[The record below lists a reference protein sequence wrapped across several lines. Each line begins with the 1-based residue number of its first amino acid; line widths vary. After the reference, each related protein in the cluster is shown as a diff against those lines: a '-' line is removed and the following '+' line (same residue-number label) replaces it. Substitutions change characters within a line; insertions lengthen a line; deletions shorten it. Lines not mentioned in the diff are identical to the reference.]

1 MENALWDYAEE
12 INKYSGW
19 NKDFVFGSL
28 LINVSR
34 NLGKLV
40 SVDNPKNL
48 RPRTN
53 LYAMLVAPP
62 YIEQKSTLLDWED
75 RLSHEIQVAAT
86 DKLIELNRSAVH
98 DPNDHTTQLIG
109 SDLAIEDVLKQ
120 YKDVHFKHSEFGNI
134 LFAKQRMGRYDER
147 NLSILNDGFYGL
159 VSSHNFRQ
167 NSSEEVDDVYITALV
182 DAHIGEINSGVLA
195 IGLTRRFIIIT
206 KDFKDLIPEDKIK
219 SFSLANAK
227 ALTDVENKY
236 KQQIVEGLCKLVSA
250 IQLRPDTETIEKDG
264 VVTTVDTFVPVR
276 TTITVTQDTLDA
288 IIRNSLETYKRVKQE
303 ETLIYQ
309 HENDE
314 LVLRGAINLAVFDYA
329 IGKSDELVVLPQ
341 HIMFMRDWL
350 HSISDTLDKEV
361 DTAQNYEFVDK
372 LDRLA
377 AVVTN
382 YFNKYNKPISLGT
395 LTNNL
400 VWFKKLDFKE
410 RNRLINEC
418 IQREMFMGFIYH
430 STDKANLMREIF
442 MPIQSYDD
450 AETFLKQFNI
460 VAQDAVSYSNKYVS

>member
-1 MENALWDYAEE
+1 
-12 INKYSGW
+12 
-19 NKDFVFGSL
+19 
-28 LINVSR
+28 VS
-34 NLGKLV
+34 
-40 SVDNPKNL
+40 D
-48 RPRTN
+48 
-53 LYAMLVAPP
+53 
-62 YIEQKSTLLDWED
+62 
-75 RLSHEIQVAAT
+75 IQ
-86 DKLIELNRSAVH
+86 
-98 DPNDHTTQLIG
+98 
-109 SDLAIEDVLKQ
+109 
-120 YKDVHFKHSEFGNI
+120 F
-134 LFAKQRMGRYDER
+134 
-147 NLSILNDGFYGL
+147 
-159 VSSHNFRQ
+159 
-167 NSSEEVDDVYITALV
+167 
-182 DAHIGEINSGVLA
+182 
-195 IGLTRRFIIIT
+195 
-206 KDFKDLIPEDKIK
+206 
-219 SFSLANAK
+219 
-227 ALTDVENKY
+227 
-236 KQQIVEGLCKLVSA
+236 
-250 IQLRPDTETIEKDG
+250 RPDTETIEKDG